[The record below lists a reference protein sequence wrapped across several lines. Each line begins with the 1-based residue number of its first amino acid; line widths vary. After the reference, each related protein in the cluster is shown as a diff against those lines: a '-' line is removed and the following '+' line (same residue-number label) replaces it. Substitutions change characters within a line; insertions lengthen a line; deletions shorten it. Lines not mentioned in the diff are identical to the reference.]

1 MTDSRTRLAARTGD
15 QGGYLRELLRSQDRA
30 CGECHGGALW
40 PHSVMALA
48 SGTARQD
55 PPCPSCAGT
64 GLVLRPLVELMA
76 WCLDPAA
83 WRALDYFADSDHIVG
98 ICPCPECVLDSARDG
113 HGLTGWLSG
122 LSRWGPSVMV
132 RAAVAAARVAY
143 TEWLAER
150 GWWLAGRVAGDT
162 QGGGLVHTSGREQP
176 EDAWREAQ
184 APLLAVEAAEAYV
197 NCPCDDHYGACRA
210 LVLESIDGPERLS
223 EPFLRLLEV
232 VNSGHLGV
240 VSVSRFVVELVE
252 AFSRACGEPAVRSAI
267 QSALVSW
274 AKGRLGL

>member
-184 APLLAVEAAEAYV
+184 APLLAIEAAEARLA
-197 NCPCDDHYGACRA
+197 CPCEEHLQAWRTTCSLVAMGRA
-210 LVLESIDGPERLS
+210 PWLPSALAADSIERRES
-223 EPFLRLLEV
+223 LLA
-232 VNSGHLGV
+232 
-240 VSVSRFVVELVE
+240 SVSAAAHL
-252 AFSRACGEPAVRSAI
+252 AGEPAVRSAI
-267 QSALVSW
+267 QAALIEW